1 MLKLIHAP
9 AESRCPETR
18 QGHAV
23 TDCCMQQSWRF
34 QPRLPPGDGHAAVGL
49 PEAGGRLTVYVKC
62 SFCTMAAK
70 AAFPVKV
77 PEARLLR
84 MKLPPAEI
92 YAKIR
97 CKINC
102 LTSSLLRKATV
113 CVSVG

>member
-1 MLKLIHAP
+1 MITSFLLMLKLIHAP
-9 AESRCPETR
+9 VESRCPETR

-77 PEARLLR
+77 PGARLLR
-84 MKLPPAEI
+84 MKLPPAVI
-92 YAKIR
+92 HAKIR

-102 LTSSLLRKATV
+102 LTSSLLH
-113 CVSVG
+113 